1 MLARRHSFSVT
12 RPDGGQAPYFCIFEA
27 DFTDAVAMAAAMQSA
42 AGRAVADDVKN
53 YVTTPPIVVT
63 YKIES

>member
-1 MLARRHSFSVT
+1 
-12 RPDGGQAPYFCIFEA
+12 
-27 DFTDAVAMAAAMQSA
+27 MAAALQSA

-63 YKIES
+63 YKVES